1 MSFALCEVCRMSKN
15 YYITSSGEI
24 KRKDNTIEFRNE
36 TKKKSLPV
44 NDVDQIFFFGEISL
58 NSKFLTFCAQNQ
70 IVLHFF
76 SYYGMY
82 SGSFCPRE
90 NNLSGLVRV
99 KQAEHYLDPS
109 KRLEI
114 AKRFVL
120 GSLFNI
126 RRTIE
131 KRKKESEKINET
143 YQKLSDFHEKI
154 LDCPTITQLMST
166 EAHVRKLYYSIWQE
180 ITNWEFKKRAY
191 HPPNNPINAL
201 ISFGNSLLYS
211 QTIKEIYKT
220 QLDNTIS
227 FLHQPSE
234 RRFSL
239 SLDLSEIFK
248 PLFVDRLIFRMIN
261 QGQIKETFFLKQM
274 NGTYLN
280 EKGRNLV
287 VSEFDKL
294 INSTI
299 FHRDLKRKV
308 KYSSLIKFEAYKLVK
323 HVLNTNE
330 YVPLKAW
337 W

>member
-1 MSFALCEVCRMSKN
+1 MSKN
-15 YYITSSGEI
+15 YYIMNSGELY
-24 KRKDNTIEFRNE
+24 RKDNTIEFRNE
-36 TKKKSLPV
+36 VKKKPIPV
-44 NDVDQIFFFGEISL
+44 NDVEQLFCFGEVSL
-58 NSKFLTFCAQNQ
+58 NSKLLTFCSQNQ
-70 IVLHFF
+70 IVIHFF

-90 NNLSGLVRV
+90 SNLSGLVKV
-99 KQAEHYLDPS
+99 KQAEHYLDDD
-109 KRLEI
+109 KRLVI

-131 KRKKESEKINET
+131 KRKKDSEKLGEV
-143 YQKLSDFHEKI
+143 YDDLGEFPEKI
-154 LDCPTITQLMST
+154 LDAGNINQLMSV
-166 EAHVRKLYYSIWQE
+166 EAHFRKKYYSVWQE
-180 ITNWEFKKRAY
+180 ITDWEFKKRAY
-191 HPPNNPINAL
+191 NPPNNPINAL

-227 FLHQPSE
+227 YLHQPSE

-248 PLFVDRLIFRMIN
+248 PLFVDRMIFRLIN
-261 QGQIKETFFLKQM
+261 QGQIKESYFMKAM

-280 EKGRNLV
+280 EKGRNIVLK
-287 VSEFDKL
+287 EFEVL
-294 INSTI
+294 INKTI
-299 FHRDLKRKV
+299 HHRELKRKV
-308 KYSSLIKFEAYKLVK
+308 KYSNLIKFEAYKLVK
-323 HVLNTNE
+323 HVIGEKE
-330 YVPLKAW
+330 YVPLKSW

>member
-1 MSFALCEVCRMSKN
+1 MN
-15 YYITSSGEI
+15 SGEI
-24 KRKDNTIEFRNE
+24 SRKDNTIEFRNE
-36 TKKKSLPV
+36 AKKKSIPV
-44 NDVDQIFFFGEISL
+44 NDVEQLFCFGEVSL
-58 NSKFLTFCAQNQ
+58 NSKFLTFCSQNQ
-70 IVLHFF
+70 IVIHFF

-90 NNLSGLVRV
+90 NNLSGLVKV
-99 KQAEHYLDPS
+99 KQAEHYLDHE
-109 KRLEI
+109 KRLVI

-131 KRKKESEKINET
+131 KRKKGSEKICKVYDE
-143 YQKLSDFHEKI
+143 LSEFPEKI
-154 LDCPTITQLMST
+154 LDAGNINKLMSV
-166 EAHVRKLYYSIWQE
+166 EAHFRKKYYSLWQE
-180 ITNWEFKKRAY
+180 ITNWEFKKRSY
-191 HPPNNPINAL
+191 RPPNNPINAL

-227 FLHQPSE
+227 YLHQPSE

-248 PLFVDRLIFRMIN
+248 PLFVDRMIFRLIN
-261 QGQIKETFFLKQM
+261 QGQIKESFFMKSM

-287 VSEFDKL
+287 LSAFDEL

-299 FHRDLKRKV
+299 YHRDLKRKV

-323 HVLNTNE
+323 HVLGEKE
-330 YVPLKAW
+330 YVPLKSW